1 MSSIHSSFCCFSFLF
16 FAFSFCLF
24 QTISIFFKTQIQ
36 QLFLNANYATTLL
49 FAEIPRSI
57 GCCFHELP
65 YQKVLLFYPFRDEF
79 TSYLTGKKKN
89 QSSRVYFCSYPFPV
103 KISSYNHVFDFS
115 KLHHIILSF
124 LISSF
129 LPVLKKSV
137 CLLSYIGAFTCA
149 LDPSLPYCLTSL
161 TLKSISFT
169 NNIP

>member
-1 MSSIHSSFCCFSFLF
+1 MLTMQPFSYLLKYQDQLGVVSMSFHIRKYCFF
-16 FAFSFCLF
+16 
-24 QTISIFFKTQIQ
+24 
-36 QLFLNANYATTLL
+36 TLL
-49 FAEIPRSI
+49 EMN
-57 GCCFHELP
+57 LP
-65 YQKVLLFYPFRDEF
+65 P
-79 TSYLTGKKKN
+79 TSQEKKKN